1 MPITTRRLSALA
13 LPAFPLALLAG
24 ALVVPT
30 DSTENADQLRAAVAH
45 GTAWCATAFL
55 ELLAAALLPVAAAAV
70 VRAVRGRGTRL
81 ATAGAIL
88 GVLGTLGMASIALR
102 HAYVYGLATAD
113 RATALHA
120 MDRLDHAFGAFLFPL
135 MLAAPLTWIV
145 LAAAAARAGLVA
157 RWVPVGAVVF
167 LVSDMLPIPAAEIV
181 QGLIGLVTF
190 TALAV
195 AVAGRGAAPSEE
207 RTARASAVEASSAIG
222 A

>member
-1 MPITTRRLSALA
+1 MPTTTHRLSALA
-13 LPAFPLALLAG
+13 LPAFPLVLLVGALL
-24 ALVVPT
+24 VPT
-30 DSTENADQLRAAVAH
+30 DSTENADQLGAAAAH
-45 GTAWCATAFL
+45 GSAWCGTAFL
-55 ELLAAALLPVAAAAV
+55 ELLAAALLPVAAASV
-70 VRAVRGRGTRL
+70 VRAVHGKGARL

-120 MDRLDHAFGAFLFPL
+120 MERLDHAFGALVFPL

-167 LVSDMLPIPAAEIV
+167 LVSDMLPIPEAEIV

-190 TALAV
+190 TALAA
-195 AVAGRGAAPSEE
+195 AVADRGSAAS
-207 RTARASAVEASSAIG
+207 RKTAPREAVVSTRAA
-222 A
+222 